1 MAQRPP
7 VVLERG
13 HAKDGNPALSQYVRD
28 HPTNYIWRADIER
41 LTARLVNTDPFYRRI
56 WVNTYHIHP
65 PGVPLPLRDT
75 LSFDVWGF
83 GGRGDPLDVNLGWQV
98 RQLLFTDP
106 NPPNIN
112 WIIWQGRMWFVSGNP
127 QRSPAPSGPAGSDA
141 GHFEHIHVTYL

>member
-56 WVNTYHIHP
+56 WVNTYFIHP
-65 PGVPLPLRDT
+65 PGVPLPRRDT

-106 NPPNIN
+106 NLPDIN

-127 QRSPAPSGPAGSDA
+127 KETRAPLGPPGSDA